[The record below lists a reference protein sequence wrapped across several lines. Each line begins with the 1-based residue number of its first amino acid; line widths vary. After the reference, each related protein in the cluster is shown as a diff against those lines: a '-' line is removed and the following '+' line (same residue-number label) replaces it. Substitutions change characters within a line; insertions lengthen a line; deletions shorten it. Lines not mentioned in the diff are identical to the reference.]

1 MGAVAG
7 SWEVRPWVPP
17 FEASAPPPGLCGE
30 EERLLA
36 VDPNWTGEIRSWD
49 RFGRVS

>member
-1 MGAVAG
+1 MRGAPDAGHGAVV
-7 SWEVRPWVPP
+7 W
-17 FEASAPPPGLCGE
+17 GLCTVAGPVWD

-36 VDPNWTGEIRSWD
+36 VDPNWMGEIRSWD